1 MHSEKKIGTN
11 IVHGMDMD
19 MGMELEMEI
28 SAQSQM
34 SAKVLSSGVGV
45 ITPSVS

>member
-11 IVHGMDMD
+11 IVHGMD